1 MVIAQREKERAKERE
16 SEKEKRRI
24 KVGERGKER
33 KHAKISMSGKTSI
46 CNSHVGKLYL
56 GIL

>member
-1 MVIAQREKERAKERE
+1 MVIAQRERESKRERE
-16 SEKEKRRI
+16 QKRKKRI
-24 KVGERGKER
+24 KVGERRKER